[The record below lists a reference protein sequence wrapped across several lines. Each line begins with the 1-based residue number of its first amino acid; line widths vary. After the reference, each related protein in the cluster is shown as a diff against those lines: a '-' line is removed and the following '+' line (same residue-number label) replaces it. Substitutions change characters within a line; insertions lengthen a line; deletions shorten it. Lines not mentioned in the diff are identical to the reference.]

1 MDLHVKKIFN
11 NNVILGEDE
20 RMSEM
25 ILLGKGIAF
34 QKKIGDLV
42 DVEKIDR
49 TYVFKS
55 SEDSSKFVSLLQEVP
70 LHHVELSRKVIEQAQ
85 VELNVTFHDGI
96 YIGLTDHISYTLSRY
111 RDGIEI
117 RNALLWEIKKYYP
130 KEYRAGENAIKL
142 IEYYEKIKLSEDEVG
157 FIALHFVNAQQD
169 GEEIQKTIIVT
180 EIVNDILSIVKYH
193 YQIELNEDTLNY
205 SRFVT
210 HIRFFARRM
219 LSNEL
224 LHSDDDFLYQ
234 QVKNKLTQAVACA
247 EKVRNYI
254 MEKLDVSI
262 SQEEMLYFIVHI
274 NRVASREDNKK
285 AQIK

>member
-1 MDLHVKKIFN
+1 MHVKKIFN
-11 NNVILGEDE
+11 NNIILGEDE
-20 RMSEM
+20 KMSEM

-34 QKKIGDLV
+34 QKRIGDAV
-42 DVEKIDR
+42 DPDKIDK
-49 TYVFKS
+49 TYVFKT
-55 SEDSSKFVSLLQEVP
+55 SENSSKFVSLLQEVP
-70 LHHVELSRKVIEQAQ
+70 LHQVELARKVIEQAQ
-85 VELNVTFHDGI
+85 KELNVTFHDGI
-96 YIGLTDHISYTLSRY
+96 YIGLTDHICYTLSRY
-111 RDGIEI
+111 RSGLMIK
-117 RNALLWEIKKYYP
+117 NALLWEIKKYYP
-130 KEYRAGENAIKL
+130 KEYEAARNAIKL
-142 IEYYEKIKLSEDEVG
+142 IDYYEKVELSEDEIG

-169 GEEIQKTIIVT
+169 GEEIQKTILVT

-193 YQIELNEDTLNY
+193 YQIELNENTLNY

-234 QVKNKLTQAVACA
+234 QVKNKLTEAVACA
-247 EKVRNYI
+247 EKVRSYI

-274 NRVASREDNKK
+274 NRVASRENDVRAEN
-285 AQIK
+285 Q

>member
-1 MDLHVKKIFN
+1 MKKIFN
-11 NNVILGEDE
+11 NNIILGEDE
-20 RMSEM
+20 KMSEM

-34 QKKIGDLV
+34 QKRIGDAV
-42 DVEKIDR
+42 DPDKIDK
-49 TYVFKS
+49 TYVFKT
-55 SEDSSKFVSLLQEVP
+55 SENSSKFVSLLQEVP
-70 LHHVELSRKVIEQAQ
+70 LHQVELARKVIEQAQ
-85 VELNVTFHDGI
+85 KELNVTFHDGI
-96 YIGLTDHISYTLSRY
+96 YIGLTDHICYTLSRY
-111 RDGIEI
+111 RSGLMIK
-117 RNALLWEIKKYYP
+117 NALLWEIKKYYP
-130 KEYRAGENAIKL
+130 KEYEAARNAIKL
-142 IEYYEKIKLSEDEVG
+142 IDYYEKVELSEDEIG

-169 GEEIQKTIIVT
+169 GEEIQKTILVT

-193 YQIELNEDTLNY
+193 YQIELNENTLNY

-234 QVKNKLTQAVACA
+234 QVKNKLTEAVACA
-247 EKVRNYI
+247 EKVRSYI

-274 NRVASREDNKK
+274 NRVASRENDVRAEN
-285 AQIK
+285 Q

>member
-274 NRVASREDNKK
+274 NRVASRGDDKK